1 MSSLRRDHSNLILR
15 RPPSS
20 AAVSKDGPGHG
31 RASGH
36 PSRRAQ
42 ERAPQDEAVAV
53 SWPRNFQ
60 LSRFGHAPA
69 WLQIAP
75 FAAVFLIFFLLPL
88 VRTLM
93 MSVWDFHQYMI
104 LWASS
109 ERCCEQILVGRLD
122 RLSDLSVTL

>member
-75 FAAVFLIFFLLPL
+75 FAAACLDLLPVAL
-88 VRTLM
+88 TLTPM
-93 MSVWDFHQYMI
+93 VS
-104 LWASS
+104 LWAYNA
-109 ERCCEQILVGRLD
+109 
-122 RLSDLSVTL
+122 